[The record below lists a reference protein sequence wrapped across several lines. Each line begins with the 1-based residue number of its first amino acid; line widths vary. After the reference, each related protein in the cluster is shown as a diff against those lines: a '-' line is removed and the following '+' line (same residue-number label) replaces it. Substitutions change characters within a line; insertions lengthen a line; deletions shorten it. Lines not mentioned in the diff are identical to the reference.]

1 MASITTYIA
10 IILSSAAIGLT
21 SATLLTWLLR
31 GRKTKT
37 VEEYNVGEEVGVSVR
52 RYSREEDAR
61 RASERLRVLEAER
74 EALGQLIASLYEAED
89 YGRITH
95 AERER
100 IAKRYLERLKEV
112 NEEIG
117 RNRLIISLYELEKTR
132 DELMK
137 TFRQRIAET
146 QRRINEIRSRLRPTP
161 VKPIPPAP
169 ARAKKPAARK
179 EAPKKPRLE
188 EEVRRLREEVL
199 KELEELE
206 KLELEA

>member
-10 IILSSAAIGLT
+10 IILSSVAIGLT
-21 SATLLTWLLR
+21 SATLVTWLLR
-31 GRKTKT
+31 GRKARP
-37 VEEYNVGEEVGVSVR
+37 VEEYKAGKEASVR
-52 RYSREEDAR
+52 RYSRGEDAR

-74 EALGQLIASLYEAED
+74 EALGQLVASLYEAED

-146 QRRINEIRSRLRPTP
+146 QRRINEIRMRLKPTP
-161 VKPIPPAP
+161 VSPVPKPTVRAEKTAERKKAP
-169 ARAKKPAARK
+169 RKPK
-179 EAPKKPRLE
+179 LE
-188 EEVRRLREEVL
+188 EEVKRLREEVL

>member
-1 MASITTYIA
+1 MASLITYLT
-10 IILSSAAIGLT
+10 IILSSAAIALT
-21 SATLLTWLLR
+21 SATLIAWLLR
-31 GRKTKT
+31 GREARA
-37 VEEYNVGEEVGVSVR
+37 VEEHRAGEPVSVR

-132 DELMK
+132 DELMR

-161 VKPIPPAP
+161 VKPIPPTP
-169 ARAKKPAARK
+169 ARAEKPAARK
-179 EAPKKPRLE
+179 GAPKKPRLE

>member
-1 MASITTYIA
+1 MASLITYLT
-10 IILSSAAIGLT
+10 IILSSAAIALT
-21 SATLLTWLLR
+21 SATLVAWLLR
-31 GRKTKT
+31 GREAKA
-37 VEEYNVGEEVGVSVR
+37 VEEHRAGEPVSVR

-161 VKPIPPAP
+161 IKPVPTPSV
-169 ARAKKPAARK
+169 RAEKPAERK
-179 EAPKKPRLE
+179 KAPKKPRLE
-188 EEVRRLREEVL
+188 EEVKRLREEVL